1 MKLQIP
7 QVEDFNFEM
16 TPMIDVVFLLVAF
29 FMTVTSFDVLDKV
42 KIDMPLAPEAT
53 VPEETRG
60 RQSISVNEAGDFFI
74 GNKKSTI
81 EEVKAVIDAR
91 ADAEGE
97 AFKGVYLRIDS
108 RTPYR
113 YTSDAMKA
121 CAEVGVFNVIFGVE
135 QKKSSSGPLTSG
147 GGQ

>member
-29 FMTVTSFDVLDKV
+29 FMTVASFDVHDKV
-42 KIDMPLAPEAT
+42 TVDMPIAPQAT

-60 RQSISVNEAGDFFI
+60 RQTISVNANGDFFI
-74 GNKKSTI
+74 GSRPSTI
-81 EEVKAVIDAR
+81 EEVKAAIDAR
-91 ADAEGE
+91 ATEDGE
-97 AFKGVYLRIDS
+97 AFKGVYLRIDAK
-108 RTPYR
+108 TPYR
-113 YTSDAMKA
+113 YTSEAMKA

-135 QKKSSSGPLTSG
+135 QKKSASGPLTNG
-147 GGQ
+147 GGL